1 MISIR
6 IIIQSIHFHAYY
18 VDDMAHTYTQQ
29 LSYRINAH
37 KKKRN
42 VIVFQRASPVLM
54 QIKHRRWPSSKT
66 SSSNWCRLH
75 HRSHCRPLFPKQP
88 MPPMAG
94 RLADVEHTCGVW
106 IKRPWNGANR
116 LVRTAQIRHMPQPA
130 RDRVTII

>member
-1 MISIR
+1 MA
-6 IIIQSIHFHAYY
+6 IIENFI
-18 VDDMAHTYTQQ
+18 VQ
-29 LSYRINAH
+29 LVST
-37 KKKRN
+37 
-42 VIVFQRASPVLM
+42 ASSVAL
-54 QIKHRRWPSSKT
+54 
-66 SSSNWCRLH
+66 RL
-75 HRSHCRPLFPKQP
+75 LFPKQP